1 MLIKKII
8 TILFIIVL
16 CLYVD
21 ISHADDT
28 DEMALFTSSLSP
40 DTLLILDLSGSMDWN
55 PEGGTNIYG
64 NSSCSGTFYS
74 SPTTGYTTNCSRLAI
89 AKRAIFG
96 ILDDNGDNSLTAAD
110 ETSLGVRIG
119 YMRFYNGND
128 TAGDYLTGY
137 NRLSKALGVTYRRIF
152 CNSSSSCSINSSCR
166 TCSCGST
173 CAEYSPCINSEC
185 ANGGTPLAASLN
197 EAKLYLD
204 VHKTADGASGACR
217 QKFAIVIT
225 DGADTYACDGNGTET
240 QADMYKRRRESVA
253 KAKALADAGY
263 RLFVIGFGK
272 SMPDY
277 LENTLHWMAYFG
289 GTDNPLTANTGST
302 SAYVP
307 SAVTSC
313 GDSTTTGTCNGTSTS
328 CFATSN
334 DPGNISLSGYAFIA
348 TDSDQIAAQLKT
360 AFNIIREANYS
371 FSQASVQLN
380 RTVDENYIYEGTIQ
394 PISNDPFWF
403 GHLRKYTINE
413 DGSRGSELW
422 DAGTVLMNTSDSVRN
437 MKTYKTV
444 SGAGTIIDFTTS
456 NLTNAD
462 LAVTTDDLRS
472 KVVGFFRG
480 ESAYNLENWKLG
492 DIFRSKPITVGTPS
506 SFFEDVRD
514 TNHAFATHRT
524 NHKRAT
530 DDPVLGYTGRVVLV
544 GANDGQLHSFKTS
557 DGTEAWSFIPPNLLS
572 RLKMIAHNAHP
583 TTLTHQSYVD
593 GPVSVADAW
602 VPETASSGTAKS
614 ASDWQTI
621 LLFGE
626 GQGAGTNLWSTSTNC
641 DAGFNQTY
649 STTYP
654 YYCGYNCLNVTSP
667 LTPVLCGPTDSTN
680 KWLRLGLSSSQAYIG
695 APWSSPMIGRV
706 MVNGNEKWVAF
717 TGGGFSS
724 PGAADSGKGIFVFD
738 LVNGN
743 LLWSYTK
750 ASNSSLDN
758 PMPATPSI
766 VDIDNDGFID
776 TAYLGDI
783 GSNMWRFKF
792 CRATD
797 GTSCGTSNWTGGLF
811 FQATSSSGIRPI
823 YTTASVAKDGVG
835 NTWVYWGTG
844 DKLDP
849 TSANAQEKFF
859 ALKDTDFTST
869 RTISDM
875 QNITDEGG
883 TYSGSA
889 YGYYINLTGQG
900 EKILAEPTIFGGV
913 VYFTS
918 YVPASSNDPCAQGGT
933 AKLWGINYTTGA
945 GALNIVGAT
954 PSTTLPRSMTI
965 GTGIASAPVVSMRPG
980 TDATPDL
987 YVTTSGGGGI
997 DGQTQRANIIPQSL
1011 INRTNVLFWRD
1022 TRIE

>member
-1 MLIKKII
+1 MSVKKLIIAMLVIGFFLIGKA
-8 TILFIIVL
+8 
-16 CLYVD
+16 
-21 ISHADDT
+21 HADDT
-28 DEMALFTSSLSP
+28 DEMALFSSSLAP
-40 DTLLILDLSGSMDWN
+40 DTLIILDLSGSMDWN
-55 PEGGTNIYG
+55 PEGGSYIWG
-64 NSSCSGTFYS
+64 NSSCTAPFYS
-74 SPTTGYTTNCSRLAI
+74 SSGTGHTTNCSRLAI

-96 ILDDNGDNSLTAAD
+96 IFDDNGNNSITSAD

-137 NRLSKALGVTYRRIF
+137 NRLSKAIGVRYSRIF
-152 CNSSSSCSINSSCR
+152 CNSSSSCSINSQCR
-166 TCSCGST
+166 TCACGST

-204 VHKTADGASGACR
+204 AHKAADGLAGACR
-217 QKFAIVIT
+217 QKFALIIT
-225 DGADTYACDGNGTET
+225 DGADTYSCGGNGTET
-240 QADMYKRRRESVA
+240 QADMYKRRREAVA

-277 LENTLHWMAYFG
+277 LENSLHWMAYLG
-289 GTDNPLTANTGST
+289 GTDNPLTANSGNT
-302 SAYVP
+302 SAYNP
-307 SAVTSC
+307 AAVTSC
-313 GDSTTTGTCNGTSTS
+313 EVSETTGTCDGTSTN

-334 DPGNISLSGYAFIA
+334 DPGNIPLSGYAFIA
-348 TDSDQIAAQLKT
+348 TDGDQIAAQIKL

-380 RTVDENYIYEGTIQ
+380 RTVDENFIYEGTIQ
-394 PISNDPFWF
+394 PISNDPFWY
-403 GHLRKYTINE
+403 GHLKKYTINE

-422 DAGTVLMNTSDSVRN
+422 DAGTVLMNTSSSVRN
-437 MKTYKTV
+437 IKTFKTV
-444 SGAGTIIDFTTS
+444 SETGTIIDFTTT
-456 NLTNAD
+456 NLTNTD
-462 LAVTTDDLRS
+462 LAVTTDDRRS
-472 KVVGFFRG
+472 EVVGFFRG
-480 ESAYNLENWKLG
+480 ESTYNIENWKLG

-506 SFFEDVRD
+506 TYFEDIRD
-514 TNHAFATHRT
+514 ANHAFATHRST
-524 NHKRAT
+524 HVRAS
-530 DDPVLGYTGRVVLV
+530 DPYSGRVVLV
-544 GANDGQLHSFKTS
+544 GANDGQLHAFKTS

-572 RLKMIAHNAHP
+572 RLKMIAHNTHP

-602 VPETASSGTAKS
+602 VPEAASSGTAKS

-626 GQGAGTNLWSTSTNC
+626 GQGAGTNLWSSSTNC
-641 DAGFNQTY
+641 DSGFNQTY
-649 STTYP
+649 SATYQ
-654 YYCGYNCLNVTSP
+654 YYCGYHCLNVTSSLNP
-667 LTPVLCGPTDSTN
+667 ALCGPTGSTS
-680 KWLRLGLSSSQAYIG
+680 KWLRLGLSSSQIYLG

-706 MVNGNEKWVAF
+706 LVNGNEKWVAF
-717 TGGGFSS
+717 IGGGYSS

-750 ASNSSLDN
+750 ANNSSLDN
-758 PMPATPSI
+758 PMPATPAI

-797 GTSCGTSNWTGGLF
+797 GTSCGTSNWTGGRLF
-811 FQATSSSGIRPI
+811 EATSSSGIRPI
-823 YTTASVAKDGVG
+823 YTSASVAKDDT
-835 NTWVYWGTG
+835 NNIWVYWGTG

-859 ALKDTDFTST
+859 AVKDIDFTST
-869 RTISDM
+869 RTINDLED
-875 QNITDEGG
+875 ITSEGS
-883 TYSGSA
+883 TYTDSGK

-900 EKILAEPTIFGGV
+900 EKMLAEPTVFGGV
-913 VYFTS
+913 VYFTT
-918 YVPASSNDPCAQGGT
+918 YTPPAGNDPCAQGGT
-933 AKLWGINYTTGA
+933 AKLYGINYTTGA
-945 GALNIVGAT
+945 GALNIIGAA
-954 PSTTLPRSMTI
+954 PSPTLPRSMII
-965 GTGIASAPVVSMRPG
+965 GVGIASAPVVSMRPG

-997 DGQTQRANIIPQSL
+997 DGQTQRANITPQSL
-1011 INRTNVLFWRD
+1011 INRSNILFWRD